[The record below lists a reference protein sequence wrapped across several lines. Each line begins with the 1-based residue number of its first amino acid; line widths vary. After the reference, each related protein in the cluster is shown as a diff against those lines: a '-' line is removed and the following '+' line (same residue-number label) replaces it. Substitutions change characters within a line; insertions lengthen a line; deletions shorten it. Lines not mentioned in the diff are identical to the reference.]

1 MAMKR
6 PKSKRKAKP
15 KGKLKKNAKLAK
27 RARAPELE
35 PVTRL
40 VLNQGNGHPPA
51 SLVEVQVALENSAP
65 VAEIPEEIEDT
76 VGSIVL
82 PVEVETPVEIQKE
95 IEQST
100 NPIEEAPPAAQP
112 FHSSEPAGL
121 PVPRADPDLIPSRSE
136 QPVTP
141 FEMEV
146 EIVDSAVP
154 AATPIK
160 DAPPA
165 RAPEIE
171 LIAAESANAV
181 GVRQETEI
189 PTIPIA
195 MPVGTEEVAGEAKGA
210 DRRTHP
216 RYAFSAGIEVVDAG
230 SGARINTRVRDLSER
245 GCYANTPNPFELGTV
260 ADLRITKGDKS
271 FVARARVVY
280 NQPGKGMGLMFT
292 GVDPL
297 QAGTLETWIAESRET
312 VWLATNRRRSQR
324 VLMELPVRVSG
335 KTGAASRFEEE
346 THTITINA
354 HGGLVA
360 LAARVTRGQRLTL
373 MNVRTKASL
382 ECVIVHVDKF
392 TGGKLQ
398 VGVEFMLPDPTFWR
412 VAFPPKDWTP
422 RHPDAKSG

>member
-6 PKSKRKAKP
+6 PKSKSKPKP

-27 RARAPELE
+27 RARAPELQ
-35 PVTRL
+35 PVAAL
-40 VLNQGNGHPPA
+40 ELNQGNGHPPA

-65 VAEIPEEIEDT
+65 FVEISEEIENT
-76 VGSIVL
+76 AASVVL
-82 PVEVETPVEIQKE
+82 PIEVATPAEIQKE
-95 IEQST
+95 IEQPTS
-100 NPIEEAPPAAQP
+100 PIEEAPPAVQP
-112 FHSSEPAGL
+112 FHNPEPSGL
-121 PVPRADPDLIPSRSE
+121 PVPRTDPDLVPSRSE
-136 QPVTP
+136 QPETS

-146 EIVDSAVP
+146 EVVESAVP

-160 DAPPA
+160 DTPPA
-165 RAPEIE
+165 RAPELE
-171 LIAAESANAV
+171 LVTEESANTV
-181 GVRQETEI
+181 GVRQYAEI

-195 MPVGTEEVAGEAKGA
+195 MPVGTGEAASEAKGA
-210 DRRTHP
+210 ERRTHP
-216 RYAFSAGIEVVDAG
+216 RYAFSAGIEAVDAG

-245 GCYANTPNPFELGTV
+245 GCFANTPNPFELGTV
-260 ADLRITKGDKS
+260 TDLRITKGDKS

-354 HGGLVA
+354 HGGLLA
-360 LAARVTRGQRLTL
+360 LVARVTRGQHLTL

-382 ECVIVHVDKF
+382 ECVVVHVDKF

-412 VAFPPKDWTP
+412 VAFPPRDWTP

>member
-1 MAMKR
+1 MSMKR
-6 PKSKRKAKP
+6 PKSKSKPKP

-27 RARAPELE
+27 WARAPELE
-35 PVTRL
+35 PVAPL
-40 VLNQGNGHPPA
+40 VLNQGNGHLPE
-51 SLVEVQVALENSAP
+51 SLVEVQVALENSEP
-65 VAEIPEEIEDT
+65 FVEISEEIESAA
-76 VGSIVL
+76 GSVVL
-82 PVEVETPVEIQKE
+82 PVEVETPAEIQKE
-95 IEQST
+95 IEQPT
-100 NPIEEAPPAAQP
+100 NLIEEAPPAAQP
-112 FHSSEPAGL
+112 LPHAGPAGL
-121 PVPRADPDLIPSRSE
+121 SVPRADPDLIPSRSE

-146 EIVDSAVP
+146 EIVESAAPV
-154 AATPIK
+154 ATPIK
-160 DAPPA
+160 DEPPA

-171 LIAAESANAV
+171 VETVKPVSAV
-181 GVRQETEI
+181 EVRRETEI

-195 MPVGTEEVAGEAKGA
+195 MPVGTQEAAGEAKGA

-216 RYAFSAGIEVVDAG
+216 RYAFSAGIEVVNAG
-230 SGARINTRVRDLSER
+230 SGARINTRVRDLSQR
-245 GCYANTPNPFELGTV
+245 GCFANTPNPFELGTV
-260 ADLRITKGDKS
+260 TDLRITKGDKS

-297 QAGTLETWIAESRET
+297 QAGTLETWIAESREI

-354 HGGLVA
+354 HGGLLA
-360 LAARVTRGQRLTL
+360 LVARVTRGQHLTL
-373 MNVRTKASL
+373 MNVRTKGSL
-382 ECVIVHVDKF
+382 ECVVVHVDKF

-412 VAFPPKDWTP
+412 VAFPPRDWTP